1 MQSDDKKT
9 DMRTFAAEPEDIGT
23 RIDVFAAEN
32 SDALSRSGF
41 KKLIEEGNVLVNDKA
56 VKANYKLRKNDIV
69 TLIIPEAEPLE
80 IIPQNIPLDILYEDD
95 DVIVINKPKIPD

>member
-1 MQSDDKKT
+1 MT
-9 DMRTFAAEPEDIGT
+9 HFPEA
-23 RIDVFAAEN
+23 V
-32 SDALSRSGF
+32 L

-56 VKANYKLRKNDIV
+56 VKANYELRKNDIV

-95 DVIVINKPKIPD
+95 DVRVAGISRREWLCIRLPDIIPIRL